1 MIYKSTQKLDID
13 SRGRGYNIDQSSG
26 IMRALA
32 LTLLVVITVLS
43 SSCGIPLV
51 EVPLPEL
58 DSVTEALGYSLAPT
72 HMPEG
77 FEFDQYEV
85 FNLEPGTI
93 QPDDQVVMPLGEPY
107 AMVVYRELN
116 HHVFI
121 QYPQSFSPSVSN
133 DFLLE
138 RLGIEWRRP
147 DDSVSEVKING
158 KTAYLVRGS
167 WSAETLAK
175 LQRLDPDLPE
185 YTPKWDYEMYL
196 SLFFDFEL
204 STNETIGVMIWAML
218 YPEDWITAKEMVAIA
233 DSLQRVD

>member
-1 MIYKSTQKLDID
+1 
-13 SRGRGYNIDQSSG
+13 
-26 IMRALA
+26 MRALA
-32 LTLLVVITVLS
+32 LTLLIVVIVLS
-43 SSCGIPLV
+43 SSCGTPLV

-58 DSVTEALGYSLAPT
+58 DGVTEALGYSLAPT
-72 HMPEG
+72 RMPEG
-77 FEFDQYEV
+77 FEFDQYDV
-85 FNLEPGTI
+85 LNLGSDTI
-93 QPDDQVVMPLGEPY
+93 KLDDQIVMPLGEPY

-116 HHVFI
+116 HHVFT
-121 QYPQSFSPSVSN
+121 QYPQSFSPSVSD

-147 DDSVSEVKING
+147 DDAVSEVKVNG

-167 WSAETLAK
+167 WSAESLAK

-204 STNETIGVMIWAML
+204 STSETVGVMIWAML

-233 DSLQRVD
+233 ESMERID